1 MGAYQQLS
9 RKSFSLTELSEQV
22 ESWKQAGDAVVFT
35 NGVFD
40 LLHTGHIDYLAR
52 AADLGQRLVIGV
64 NSDDSVRRLNKGPA
78 RPIKDEGTRS
88 LILRA
93 LEFVD
98 ATIVFDEDT
107 PLDLINTI
115 KPSVLVKGGDYDPNE
130 TDESS
135 KTYMVGSKEVRSWE
149 GEVYA
154 LSFVPG
160 HSTTRLEEKIIEAN
174 LQ

>member
-9 RKSFSLTELSEQV
+9 CKTYSLENLSKQVANWKSNGQ
-22 ESWKQAGDAVVFT
+22 AVVFT

-64 NSDDSVRRLNKGPA
+64 NSDDSVKRLHKGPA
-78 RPIKDEGTRS
+78 RPIKDEQTRS

-98 ATIVFDEDT
+98 ATIIFDDDT
-107 PLDLINTI
+107 PLNLINTI
-115 KPSVLVKGGDYDPNE
+115 QPSVLVKGGDYDPNE
-130 TDESS
+130 TNESL
-135 KTYMVGSKEVRSWE
+135 KTYMVGSKEVRSW
-149 GEVYA
+149 GGKVHA